1 MLRTVI
7 ACAVVIGAPTALA
20 DTLLLDGIDAVRTSA
35 DLRPTR
41 GVSMDRVEA
50 QFGPP
55 TIRQSAV
62 GDPPI
67 ERWEY
72 PGFVVYFEYQYVI
85 HAVVTP

>member
-7 ACAVVIGAPTALA
+7 ACAVVIGAPSALA
-20 DTLLLDGIDAVRTSA
+20 DTLLLDGIDAVSSSA
-35 DLRPTR
+35 DLRPAR
-41 GVSMDRVEA
+41 GINMDRVEA

>member
-7 ACAVVIGAPTALA
+7 ACAVMIGAPAALA
-20 DTLLLDGIDAVRTSA
+20 DTLLLDGIDAARSSA
-35 DLRPTR
+35 DLRPAR
-41 GVSMDRVEA
+41 GISMDRVEA

-55 TIRQSAV
+55 AMRQSAV

-72 PGFVVYFEYQYVI
+72 PGFGVYFEHQYVI
-85 HAVVTP
+85 HSVVTP

>member
-20 DTLLLDGIDAVRTSA
+20 DTLLLDGIDAVRSSA

-50 QFGPP
+50 QFGAP